1 MAEFAPA
8 IAGVLANEGGLVDD
22 PRDPGGV
29 TKFGISRRSYPEV
42 NIRYLTREEAE
53 TIYERDFWKF
63 GAFNSQRLANKM
75 LDIYVN
81 LPPAN
86 AIRLLQLSLNQQI
99 TPVMPLDIDGVMGS
113 ATVYAA
119 NMSNEDPLIDELK
132 AQLVLYY
139 LADVRNDDSKFPF
152 LTGWIRRAVKG

>member
-8 IAGVLANEGGLVDD
+8 IAGVLADEGGLIED
-22 PRDPGGV
+22 PRDPGGL
-29 TKFGISRRSYPEV
+29 TKFGISQRSYPEV
-42 NIRYLTREEAE
+42 NIRDLTREEAE

-63 GAFNSQRLANKM
+63 APLKSQRLANKM

-86 AIRLLQLSLNQQI
+86 AIRLLQTSVDR
-99 TPVMPLDIDGVMGS
+99 VMNDLRWGPIDGILGP
-113 ATVYAA
+113 ATINYA
-119 NMSNEDPLIDELK
+119 NKVDEDALIDELK